1 MKRVLRVLA
10 CASMAL
16 CMTAQAQSAEDVEQA
31 KAAAESWLA
40 LADSDRHA
48 SAWAE
53 AAEPLQ
59 KAVTQ
64 ADWTQTLQGLRAP
77 LGELKRRTVQS
88 ATFAKDLPGAPEG
101 DYVVIVFASQ
111 FANRPAAVETVTPM
125 RTQDG
130 SWKVS
135 GYYLR

>member
-1 MKRVLRVLA
+1 MKSIVRFLA
-10 CASMAL
+10 CASMAFCL
-16 CMTAQAQSAEDVEQA
+16 TAQAQSAADVKQA
-31 KAAAESWLA
+31 KAAAETWLA
-40 LADSDRHA
+40 LADSNHHA

-59 KAVTQ
+59 QAVTQ
-64 ADWTQTLQGLRAP
+64 ADWTQALQGLRAP
-77 LGELKRRTVQS
+77 LGQLKRRTVQS
-88 ATFAKDLPGAPEG
+88 ATFTKELPGAPAG

-111 FANRPAAVETVTPM
+111 FANRPTAVETVTPM
-125 RTQDG
+125 RTKDG

>member
-1 MKRVLRVLA
+1 MKSIVRFLA
-10 CASMAL
+10 CASMAFCL
-16 CMTAQAQSAEDVEQA
+16 TAQAQSAEDVEQA
-31 KAAAESWLA
+31 KAAAETWLA
-40 LADSDRHA
+40 LADSNHHA

-59 KAVTQ
+59 QAVTQ
-64 ADWTQTLQGLRAP
+64 ADWTQALQGLRAP
-77 LGELKRRTVQS
+77 LGQLKRRTVQS
-88 ATFAKDLPGAPEG
+88 ATFTKELPGAHAG

-111 FANRPAAVETVTPM
+111 FANRPTAVETVTPM
-125 RTQDG
+125 RTKDG

>member
-1 MKRVLRVLA
+1 MKRISQLLA
-10 CASMAL
+10 GASLAACMA
-16 CMTAQAQSAEDVEQA
+16 AHAQSAQDLEQA
-31 KAAAESWLA
+31 KTAASNWLA
-40 LADSDRHA
+40 LADSNSHA
-48 SAWAE
+48 STWTE

-64 ADWTQTLQGLRAP
+64 SDWTQALQGLRAP
-77 LGELKRRTVQS
+77 LGQLKRREVQS
-88 ATFAKDLPGAPEG
+88 ATFAKNLPGAPKG

-111 FANRPAAVETVTPM
+111 FANQPAAVETVTPM
-125 RTQDG
+125 RTKDG